1 MCGEPVVIAIKRS
14 EIFDEAA
21 VAALVEDR
29 IIQQSVFPFL
39 SDRQQIIEQDSSYF
53 CTQKEAGNREAENEQ
68 NILGH
73 FQKRIPAGIDPMQT
87 VIILARVIGNRG
99 KQDTGS
105 WKEAMH
111 DVFMCNNSFPDWF
124 QVYRTDFIAVDLR
137 KDLPVG
143 SAKVLPLCPGTFWA
157 VTKTSGRRAA
167 VLV

>member
-39 SDRQQIIEQDSSYF
+39 SDRQQIIEQ
-53 CTQKEAGNREAENEQ
+53 AGNREAENEQ

-73 FQKRIPAGIDPMQT
+73 LQKRIPAGVDPMQT

-99 KQDTGS
+99 KQDT
-105 WKEAMH
+105 
-111 DVFMCNNSFPDWF
+111 
-124 QVYRTDFIAVDLR
+124 
-137 KDLPVG
+137 
-143 SAKVLPLCPGTFWA
+143 
-157 VTKTSGRRAA
+157 
-167 VLV
+167 